1 MSDYIDR
8 DPQRVRVWDYDTL
21 PGWELGPEDSCVVR
35 RASVEPASARVRRLR
50 GLARDVIAAARE
62 GR

>member
-1 MSDYIDR
+1 MAEPLGYVLVDPATLKRAEEATEADR
-8 DPQRVRVWDYDTL
+8 H
-21 PGWELGPEDSCVVR
+21 SCVVR